1 MYVKGFK
8 LNRDKLAK
16 VAARFANNDG
26 DFYSIIPVLMHE
38 LRRDSCKYIGWAY
51 EHEPDPRDGLLH
63 LALVLVMEQG
73 MDKEELER
81 RELKH
86 SIDPSIERALPH
98 VLEGPDV
105 WKLR

>member
-1 MYVKGFK
+1 MMAIFIQSYQF
-8 LNRDKLAK
+8 LCTSC
-16 VAARFANNDG
+16 VA
-26 DFYSIIPVLMHE
+26 
-38 LRRDSCKYIGWAY
+38 YIGWAY

-98 VLEGPDV
+98 VLEGPDI

>member
-16 VAARFANNDG
+16 VAPRFANNDG
-26 DFYSIIPVLMHE
+26 DFHSIIPE
-38 LRRDSCKYIGWAY
+38 LRCDSYKYIGWAY

-63 LALVLVMEQG
+63 LTLVLVMEQG
-73 MDKEELER
+73 MDMEELER

>member
-8 LNRDKLAK
+8 FNRDKLAK
-16 VAARFANNDG
+16 ASARFANDE
-26 DFYSIIPVLMHE
+26 DEFFSIIPFLLHE
-38 LRRDSCKYIGWAY
+38 LHHVSCKYIGWAY
-51 EHEPDPRDGLLH
+51 EHEPDPRDGRLH
-63 LALVLVMEQG
+63 LVLVFVMEQG

-86 SIDPSIERALPH
+86 SIDPTIERALPH
-98 VLEGPDV
+98 VLEGPGV